1 MTRRESALS
10 SYVIREI
17 RPPSR
22 KDLNGDLEWVAR
34 SLGFVEARDRGK
46 SAMKIFRVLVE
57 RAGRGTGTGLAS
69 EQISNHVDLS
79 RGAVVAHLNRMMA
92 SGLAIRRENKYELR
106 VRSVEQTINEI
117 EKDISRVLH
126 NVREIAREVDGRMGL
141 RYRR

>member
-1 MTRRESALS
+1 MIHRESALS

-22 KDLNGDLEWVAR
+22 KGLNGDLEWIAR
-34 SLGFVEARDRGK
+34 SLGFVEARDKGK

-57 RAGRGTGTGLAS
+57 QAGRGRGLAS

-92 SGLAIRRENKYELR
+92 SGLAIRQENKYELR